1 MWMTIRQFSD
11 LIEGEVVAER
21 QYSADDPGD
30 VIGALRLVLHNCS
43 DFIKKEE
50 IPLHEDA
57 IQLKKMEFTYPG
69 VAGRLEVLFADYG
82 Q

>member
-1 MWMTIRQFSD
+1 MRMTIRQFSE

-30 VIGALRLVLHNCS
+30 AIGALRLVLHNCS

-50 IPLHEDA
+50 ISLRQDA
-57 IQLKKMEFTYPG
+57 IELTKMEFTYPG
-69 VAGRLEVLFADYG
+69 VAGRLEVLFAD
-82 Q
+82 